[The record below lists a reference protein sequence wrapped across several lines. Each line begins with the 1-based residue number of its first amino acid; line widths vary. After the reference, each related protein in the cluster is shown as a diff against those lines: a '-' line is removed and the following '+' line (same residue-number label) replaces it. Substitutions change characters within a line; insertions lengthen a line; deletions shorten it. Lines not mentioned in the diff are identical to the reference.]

1 MNKLY
6 LIGIALF
13 VSACALS
20 PQEIKV
26 NPTLSDTVAVATPDS
41 SPFNVKVIDQ
51 RETNVLGK
59 RGGVYKETATV
70 MSDEEMVSRL
80 QQTLTERFTAAGYTI
95 DDLTGN
101 QLYVMIDNLN
111 YEAIGENRVSEVTVA
126 AQITATAA
134 TGAGNF
140 SKKYKASHKQ
150 QVIKAPDD
158 DKNAELVNNVFGAV
172 IQRVLSDEELLQYLN
187 N

>member
-6 LIGIALF
+6 LIALVLL

-20 PQEIKV
+20 PQVIKV
-26 NPTLSDTVAVATPDS
+26 DPTLSEAVSRSGAGT

-70 MSDEEMVSRL
+70 MSDDKMVTRL
-80 QQTLTERFTAAGYTI
+80 QQTLTERFTAAGYVI
-95 DDLTGN
+95 DDLAAN
-101 QLYVMIDNLN
+101 QLYVMIDSLG
-111 YEAIGENRVSEVTVA
+111 YETVGENRVSEVTVQ

-150 QVIKAPDD
+150 EVLKAPGD

-172 IQRVLSDEELLQYLN
+172 VQRVLDDEELLQYLN